1 MTNVTGFLLKAGQN
15 GRLCRCG
22 GLQDSYYNWTG
33 EAETRMKIRPQGQ
46 GFMGEKFKVLTAV

>member
-1 MTNVTGFLLKAGQN
+1 MTGFLLKAGQN

-22 GLQDSYYNWTG
+22 GLQDSSYNWTG
-33 EAETRMKIRPQGQ
+33 EAETTMKIWSQGQ